1 MDLDKICRAFKRNR
15 FDCTIFETAEEA
27 AAYLSQEIHDKTVG
41 MGDSMTLENMKMYER
56 LSENNEVY
64 DVQHIENKDYTS
76 KERTEQFLSMARKCL
91 MTDVFLTSAN
101 AASETGELVN
111 IDGTGNR
118 VAAMMFGPKKVILIA
133 GINKLAADEESALR
147 RVKQEA
153 CPPNC
158 IRLGKKTPCAVTGEC
173 GNCLT
178 PGQTICSYTVSTR
191 FSPEKDRLHV
201 ILVNDILG
209 F

>member
-27 AAYLSQEIHDKTVG
+27 AAYLSQEIHGKTVG

-76 KERTEQFLSMARKCL
+76 KERMEQFLSMARKCL

-111 IDGTGNR
+111 IEARKRGALS
-118 VAAMMFGPKKVILIA
+118 AATVTKSPIERLATAQILNVWRTRLIA
-133 GINKLAADEESALR
+133 LA
-147 RVKQEA
+147 
-153 CPPNC
+153 P
-158 IRLGKKTPCAVTGEC
+158 
-173 GNCLT
+173 
-178 PGQTICSYTVSTR
+178 
-191 FSPEKDRLHV
+191 
-201 ILVNDILG
+201 
-209 F
+209 

>member
-27 AAYLSQEIHDKTVG
+27 AAYLSQETHDKTVG
-41 MGDSMTLENMKMYER
+41 MGDSMTLESMKMYER

-76 KERTEQFLSMARKCL
+76 KERMEQFLSMARKCL

-101 AASETGELVN
+101 AAAETGELVN

-118 VAAMMFGPKKVILIA
+118 ISGSLFGHRKVYLVI
-133 GINKLAADEESALR
+133 GVNKICPTLDNAISG
-147 RVKQEA
+147 QEM
-153 CPPNC
+153 
-158 IRLGKKTPCAVTGEC
+158 
-173 GNCLT
+173 
-178 PGQTICSYTVSTR
+178 
-191 FSPEKDRLHV
+191 
-201 ILVNDILG
+201 
-209 F
+209 